1 MSYAGAINL
10 AGGGGGGSAILSITG
25 NDEVPIF
32 PTANN
37 INIVGGS
44 STINNANGITTAKS
58 SASTETIFLT
68 NRITGSATSIGLST
82 TTIITF
88 PLSTTP
94 GTYTFD
100 CSIAGFAT
108 AGAGLPLGAGYTIVG
123 SIRSNGTTATLL
135 PSQAVDSFEDAAL
148 ASNTSSLAVSG
159 NNALIQ
165 VTGVTGFT
173 IDWNATGN
181 YVFVG

>member
-1 MSYAGAINL
+1 MSQIIKPVTAGSL
-10 AGGGGGGSAILSITG
+10 PPS
-25 NDEVPIF
+25 VPTSFVTDSGTVIPASNF
-32 PTANN
+32 VN
-37 INIVGGS
+37 INGGS
-44 STINNANGITTAKS
+44 STLNNANGIQVIANPNGS
-58 SASTETIFLT
+58 NNEVIQLT

-82 TTIITF
+82 TTLITF